1 MKIRVR
7 SIIIL
12 SLVLLYAACKKNNL
26 GPTSSTTT
34 TTTTTTSYDFS
45 AIDKVLN
52 DSVPVKFGG
61 NCYALICVNGQPVY
75 SKGYGGYTADTREL
89 IASCSKWLS
98 AGVLMS
104 LVDEGKLKLSDTVGA
119 YLPIFTKYHKGNI
132 TIAQLFSHT
141 SGFPGQSAQ
150 NYEGNPL
157 LTLERATDSIA
168 QNVPLIATP
177 GTQFYYGGVSMQV
190 AGRICEVASGE
201 SWATLFSD
209 KIATPLG
216 MTNTDYGLTLNPG
229 IAGGA
234 RSTPNDYIKFLNM
247 IMNEGVASNGTRV
260 LSQNAVTMM
269 EQGQTGNAKVAYSP
283 YPLVL
288 LQNNADFYGIG
299 NWRDLT
305 TTGDVLV
312 EDSSPGAFGSHP
324 WVDRSRKVTGFIF
337 TYVPVQG
344 YISTIWTCLD
354 VRSIIRTAVQ

>member
-1 MKIRVR
+1 MKIHLLP
-7 SIIIL
+7 IIIL
-12 SLVLLYAACKKNNL
+12 SIVLLASACKKDAIS
-26 GPTSSTTT
+26 PTRPTTPST
-34 TTTTTTSYDFS
+34 SANYDFS
-45 AIDKVLN
+45 AVDKVLS

-75 SKGYGGYTADTREL
+75 SKGFGGYTADTREL

-104 LVDEGKLKLSDTVGA
+104 LVDEGKLKLSDTVGT
-119 YLPIFTKYHKGNI
+119 YLPVFTKYHKGNI

-141 SGFPGQSAQ
+141 SGFPGQSVQ

-157 LTLERATDSIA
+157 LTLEKAADSIA
-168 QNVPLIATP
+168 KNVSLLAAP

-201 SWATLFSD
+201 SWATLFSE

-216 MTNTDYGLTLNPG
+216 MTNTDYGLSLNPG
-229 IAGGA
+229 IAGGV

-247 IMNEGVASNGTRV
+247 IMNEGVAANGSRV
-260 LSQNAVTMM
+260 LSQNAVARM
-269 EQGQTGNAKVAYSP
+269 EQGQTANAKVAYSP
-283 YPLVL
+283 YPLSL
-288 LQNNADFYGIG
+288 LQNNPDFYGIG

-344 YISTIWTCLD
+344 YVATIWTCLD
-354 VRSIIRTAVQ
+354 VRSLVRGTVPQ